1 MRLSGLMKLK
11 CLEILQN
18 NLGSSN
24 ENGGGQA
31 QNKMLNIG
39 YFADGIWSHNAFK
52 IIANDL
58 NMQFVLYALGVAQM
72 IKF

>member
-1 MRLSGLMKLK
+1 MRM
-11 CLEILQN
+11 
-18 NLGSSN
+18 
-24 ENGGGQA
+24 GGGQA

-52 IIANDL
+52 IIAN
-58 NMQFVLYALGVAQM
+58 QICKFVLYVLGVAQM

>member
-24 ENGGGQA
+24 GDWGWVQA
-31 QNKMLNIG
+31 QNKILNIG

-52 IIANDL
+52 IIAN
-58 NMQFVLYALGVAQM
+58 QICKFVYM
-72 IKF
+72 C

>member
-24 ENGGGQA
+24 GDWGGQA
-31 QNKMLNIG
+31 QNKILNID

-52 IIANDL
+52 IIAN
-58 NMQFVLYALGVAQM
+58 Q
-72 IKF
+72 I